1 LTARIREVRADVVIC
16 EIDFFTGEVLE
27 LPLRAI
33 GITRDDPINVDIAAA
48 TKRGIPVLHT
58 LGPECG
64 CSRGTQRRGGRPRS
78 ATISME
84 NAGPKDTHFYINLIP
99 C

>member
-64 CSRGTQRRGGRPRS
+64 CSRGTQRRGGGRGVRPFRWR
-78 ATISME
+78 APAQRTRIF
-84 NAGPKDTHFYINLIP
+84 T
-99 C
+99 